1 MKRLVSLMLALVLG
15 IYSFGVLTYAEESE
29 HVSGINEL
37 IVDEVGVERAFTYY
51 SYDDEQLYM
60 VKVYE
65 NRIDVLNADTLEI
78 TFSAERIKG
87 EEVVSILP
95 VEIIPNTVMQPML
108 INQYD
113 SEAAWSAWAFV
124 RRDSLQITD
133 ETGTIS
139 EIIGILYGEFAKIT
153 TECAFTIATA
163 VYNYRYRSVDA
174 EIHRSINKYCGI
186 LQKER
191 YTYYY
196 NGTTNYAYE
205 ETYGPSWFGNPWDYS
220 EPAAC
225 RVLAEKY

>member
-87 EEVVSILP
+87 EEEFLEKELKGYREYKQKVKYRM
-95 VEIIPNTVMQPML
+95 IP
-108 INQYD
+108 
-113 SEAAWSAWAFV
+113 FV
-124 RRDSLQITD
+124 
-133 ETGTIS
+133 
-139 EIIGILYGEFAKIT
+139 
-153 TECAFTIATA
+153 
-163 VYNYRYRSVDA
+163 
-174 EIHRSINKYCGI
+174 
-186 LQKER
+186 
-191 YTYYY
+191 
-196 NGTTNYAYE
+196 
-205 ETYGPSWFGNPWDYS
+205 W
-220 EPAAC
+220 
-225 RVLAEKY
+225 